1 MDVKTLCLGALTM
14 GDATGYEIRKLFD
27 EGPFGQFYDAG
38 YGSIYPALNTL
49 LKEGLVSVTQMA
61 QEKRPDK
68 KVYRLTDNG
77 MVVFKR
83 ALAEP
88 PTKDRFRSEHIVRLF
103 FADYMSRDDLEAV
116 YQSYLDHFQEHVDR
130 LRTMEA
136 ECFGDGR
143 LFTMKMGLSF
153 YEMMTTYLVE
163 NRGKLFEDHARNQA
177 SDETEAIKQQG
188 MGDD

>member
-1 MDVKTLCLGALTM
+1 MDVKTLCLGALTL
-14 GDATGYEIRKLFD
+14 GDATGYEIRKMFD

-38 YGSIYPALNTL
+38 YGSIYPALNAL
-49 LKEGLVSVTQMA
+49 LTDDLVSVTQMA

-68 KVYRLTDNG
+68 KVYRLTDKG
-77 MVVFKR
+77 MAVFKS

-103 FADYMSRDDLEAV
+103 FADYMSKHDLEVV

-130 LRTMEA
+130 MRALDA

-143 LFTMKMGLSF
+143 LFTMNMGLRF
-153 YEMMTTYLVE
+153 YETMTSYLIE
-163 NRGKLFEDHARNQA
+163 NRDKLFEDHARNKA
-177 SDETEAIKQQG
+177 SDATEELTQQG

>member
-77 MVVFKR
+77 MAVFKR

-116 YQSYLDHFQEHVDR
+116 YQSYLDYFQEHVDR
-130 LRTMEA
+130 LRTMET
-136 ECFGDGR
+136 EFSGDGR

-153 YEMMTTYLVE
+153 YEMMTTYLAE
-163 NRGKLFEDHARNQA
+163 NRDKLFEDHARNQT